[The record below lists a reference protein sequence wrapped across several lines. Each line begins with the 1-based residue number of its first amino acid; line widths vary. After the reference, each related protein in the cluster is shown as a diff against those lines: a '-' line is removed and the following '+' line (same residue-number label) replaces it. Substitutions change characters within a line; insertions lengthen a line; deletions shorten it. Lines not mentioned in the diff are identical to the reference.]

1 MSNLIFYSL
10 GFLIFLPII
19 IGYYIDYKSN
29 PKEFN
34 LSLKS
39 LWKKRSS
46 KALFL
51 LIIYFSLVKIYEHT
65 IPLNKNNGIEYNSTR
80 EKLGIPIIGENWK
93 INKSESNQ
101 FETYWWKS
109 EPKNGH
115 FKKVIEYGILKA
127 KTETDFYQNKKQEGT
142 FAWSIYNF
150 ENKSFEYYIEK
161 PNEKIVS
168 VTERGN
174 LKYEKPTIETKI
186 NKTEFE
192 KYIIE

>member
-1 MSNLIFYSL
+1 MNNLIFYSL
-10 GFLIFLPII
+10 GFLIFLPTI

-46 KALFL
+46 KALFFL
-51 LIIYFSLVKIYEHT
+51 LIYFSLIKIYEHT
-65 IPLNKNNGIEYNSTR
+65 IPIYKNNGIEFNSTR
-80 EKLGIPIIGENWK
+80 EKLGIPIIAENWE
-93 INKSESNQ
+93 IDKSESNQ
-101 FETYWWKS
+101 FEINLCKS

-115 FKKVIEYGILKA
+115 FKKNIEYGILKA

-150 ENKSFEYYIEK
+150 ENETFEYYIEK

-168 VTERGN
+168 VTEKGN
-174 LKYEKPTIETKI
+174 LKYEKTTIEIKI

-192 KYIIE
+192 KYITE

>member
-1 MSNLIFYSL
+1 MNNLIFYSL
-10 GFLIFLPII
+10 GFLILLPII
-19 IGYYIDYKSN
+19 IGYYLDYKSD

-39 LWKKRSS
+39 LWKKRLS
-46 KALFL
+46 KALFF
-51 LIIYFSLVKIYEHT
+51 LIIYFSLIKIYEHT
-65 IPLNKNNGIEYNSTR
+65 IPLNKDNGIEFNSTR

-93 INKSESNQ
+93 IDKSESNQ

-150 ENKSFEYYIEK
+150 ETETFEYYIEK

-168 VTERGN
+168 VTEKGN

-192 KYIIE
+192 KYITE

>member
-1 MSNLIFYSL
+1 MNNLIFYSL
-10 GFLIFLPII
+10 GFLIFLPTI

-46 KALFL
+46 KALFFIL
-51 LIIYFSLVKIYEHT
+51 IYFSLIKIYEHT
-65 IPLNKNNGIEYNSTR
+65 IPIYKNNGIEFNSTR
-80 EKLGIPIIGENWK
+80 EKLGIPIIGENWE
-93 INKSESNQ
+93 IDMSESNQ
-101 FETYWWKS
+101 FEINWCKS

-115 FKKVIEYGILKA
+115 FKKIIEYGILKA

-150 ENKSFEYYIEK
+150 ENETFEYYIEK

-168 VTERGN
+168 VNEKGN
-174 LKYEKPTIETKI
+174 LKYEKTTIEIKI

-192 KYIIE
+192 KYITE

>member
-1 MSNLIFYSL
+1 MNNLIFYSL

-34 LSLKS
+34 LSLKY
-39 LWKKRSS
+39 LWKKRTS
-46 KALFL
+46 KALFF
-51 LIIYFSLVKIYEHT
+51 LIIYFSLGKIYEHT
-65 IPLNKNNGIEYNSTR
+65 IPLNKNNGIEFNSTR
-80 EKLGIPIIGENWK
+80 EKLRIPIIGENWK
-93 INKSESNQ
+93 IDKSESNQ

-109 EPKNGH
+109 EAKNGH
-115 FKKVIEYGILKA
+115 FKKVIKYGILKA

-150 ENKSFEYYIEK
+150 ENETFEYYIEK
-161 PNEKIVS
+161 PNEKMVY
-168 VTERGN
+168 VTEKGN

-192 KYIIE
+192 KYITE

>member
-1 MSNLIFYSL
+1 MNNLIFYSL

-19 IGYYIDYKSN
+19 IGYYFDYKSD

-34 LSLKS
+34 FSLKS

-46 KALFL
+46 KALFF
-51 LIIYFSLVKIYEHT
+51 LIIYFSLIKIYEHT
-65 IPLNKNNGIEYNSTR
+65 IPLNKDNGIEFNSTR

-93 INKSESNQ
+93 IDKSESNQ

-127 KTETDFYQNKKQEGT
+127 KTETDFYQNKKQKGT

-150 ENKSFEYYIEK
+150 ENKTFEYYIEK

-168 VTERGN
+168 ATEKGN
-174 LKYEKPTIETKI
+174 LKYEKLTIESKI

-192 KYIIE
+192 KYITE